1 MDKQWESCG
10 PDTLHATFKEGA
22 GRSPLEL
29 ASLLEEFQRLK
40 DLPTGA
46 VIRDKGVSGFE
57 AAAVDK
63 AAGLRLD
70 WTRPDGEGVN
80 QGFFCLQVKGE
91 WFAQADGETTA
102 DFLELLHAYGIYRV
116 TRLDIQQTVC
126 TKKFLTPWWIT
137 AFEAGALRV
146 IGKKYFEPRGVKNSS
161 DNYPAGATIYHGV
174 RTSERFGRQ
183 YDKHKKAGVGPPRR
197 RDEIEIKG
205 DSCRRL
211 WDELIAD
218 QVSAEQQGEDRG
230 VRLHSFSKSAI
241 RAYLP
246 IRDTSRWLGKDLPK
260 NWAQIAEEPM
270 NWAQLF
276 TEDARD
282 IQPAPKRVTS
292 LLKSYRYANQNFG
305 AAVAATAIQR
315 IIDLEEKG
323 WDARSASE
331 ETYKSIIDDFVNHA
345 NEDRVKE
352 FFDEL
357 KPSLRE
363 DYERVWM
370 EFVRIAASNEE
381 RVRDEGLE

>member
-22 GRSPLEL
+22 GRSPTEL
-29 ASLLEEFQRLK
+29 AALLEEFQRLK

-57 AAAVDK
+57 SAAVDK

-70 WTRPDGEGVN
+70 WTRADGEGVN
-80 QGFFCLQVKGE
+80 KGFFCLQVKGE
-91 WFAQADGETTA
+91 WFEKADGETTA
-102 DFLELLHAYGIYRV
+102 DFLELLTAYGIYRV

-126 TKKFLTPWWIT
+126 TKKFLTPWFIT

-161 DNYPAGATIYHGV
+161 DSYPAGATVYHGV
-174 RTSERFGRQ
+174 RTSERFARQ
-183 YDKHKKAGVGPPRR
+183 YDKHKKAGIGPSRR

-211 WDELIAD
+211 WDELVEDLA
-218 QVSAEQQGEDRG
+218 QGEQQGQSRG
-230 VRLHSFSKSAI
+230 ARLHAFSKSAI

-246 IRDTSRWLGKDLPK
+246 IRDTSRWLGKELPK

-270 NWAQLF
+270 NWAELF
-276 TEDARD
+276 TDEARD

-292 LLKSYRYANQNFG
+292 LLKSYRYANENFG
-305 AAVAATAIQR
+305 AAVAATCIQR
-315 IIDLEEKG
+315 IVALEEQG
-323 WDARSASE
+323 YSAWEASE
-331 ETYKSIIDDFVNHA
+331 EAYKSVLDDFVNHA

-357 KPSLRE
+357 KPSLRN
-363 DYERVWM
+363 DYERCWLA
-370 EFVRIAASNEE
+370 FVRTAASNEE
-381 RVRDEGLE
+381 RCRDTDLK

>member
-57 AAAVDK
+57 SAAVDK

-70 WTRPDGEGVN
+70 WTRTDGEGAN
-80 QGFFCLQVKGE
+80 KGFFCLQVKGE
-91 WFAQADGETTA
+91 WFAKADGEATT
-102 DFLELLHAYGIYRV
+102 DFLELLQAYGPYRI
-116 TRLDIQQTVC
+116 TRLDFQQTVC
-126 TKKFLTPWWIT
+126 TRKYLTPWWIN
-137 AFEAGALRV
+137 AFEVGALRV
-146 IGKKYFEPRGVKNSS
+146 IGKKYFEPRGAKISK
-161 DNYPAGATIYHGV
+161 DDYPAGATVYHGV
-174 RTSERFGRQ
+174 RTSERFARQ
-183 YDKHKKAGVGPPRR
+183 YDKHKKAGIGPPRR

-211 WDELIAD
+211 WDELVAD

-230 VRLHSFSKSAI
+230 ARLHAFSKSAI

-270 NWAQLF
+270 NWAELF
-276 TEDARD
+276 TEEARD

-305 AAVAATAIQR
+305 AAVAATAVQR
-315 IIDLEEKG
+315 VVERQQEG

-331 ETYKSIIDDFVNHA
+331 EMYKSVLDDFVNHA

-370 EFVRIAASNEE
+370 EFVRVAASNEE
-381 RVRDEGLE
+381 RDRDLRLE

>member
-161 DNYPAGATIYHGV
+161 DDYPAGATIYHGV

-183 YDKHKKAGVGPPRR
+183 YDKHKKSGVGPPRR

-270 NWAQLF
+270 NWAELF

-282 IQPAPKRVTS
+282 IQPAPRRVTS

-305 AAVAATAIQR
+305 ASVAATAIQR
-315 IIDLEEKG
+315 IIDLEQKG
-323 WDARSASE
+323 WDVHSASV
-331 ETYKSIIDDFVNHA
+331 ETYKSILDDFVNHA

-352 FFDEL
+352 FFDEM
-357 KPSLRE
+357 KPSLRD

-370 EFVRIAASNEE
+370 EFVRVAASNEE
-381 RVRDEGLE
+381 RVRDDRLE

>member
-1 MDKQWESCG
+1 M
-10 PDTLHATFKEGA
+10 
-22 GRSPLEL
+22 
-29 ASLLEEFQRLK
+29 
-40 DLPTGA
+40 
-46 VIRDKGVSGFE
+46 
-57 AAAVDK
+57 
-63 AAGLRLD
+63 
-70 WTRPDGEGVN
+70 
-80 QGFFCLQVKGE
+80 
-91 WFAQADGETTA
+91 
-102 DFLELLHAYGIYRV
+102 
-116 TRLDIQQTVC
+116 
-126 TKKFLTPWWIT
+126 
-137 AFEAGALRV
+137 
-146 IGKKYFEPRGVKNSS
+146 KNSS
-161 DNYPAGATIYHGV
+161 DGYPAGATVYHGV
-174 RTSERFGRQ
+174 RTSERFARQ

-211 WDELIAD
+211 WDELVAD
-218 QVSAEQQGEDRG
+218 LALGEQQGEDRG
-230 VRLHSFSKSAI
+230 VRLGAFSKSAI

-246 IRDTSRWLGKDLPK
+246 IRDTSRWLGKELPK

-276 TEDARD
+276 TDDARG

-315 IIDLEEKG
+315 IVDLQEQG

-331 ETYKSIIDDFVNHA
+331 ETYKSVMDDFVNHA

-363 DYERVWM
+363 DYERCWM
-370 EFVRIAASNEE
+370 EFIRVAASNEE
-381 RVRDEGLE
+381 RDRDQRLE

>member
-102 DFLELLHAYGIYRV
+102 DFLELLTAYGIYRV

-146 IGKKYFEPRGVKNSS
+146 IGKRYFEPRGVKNSS
-161 DNYPAGATIYHGV
+161 DDYPAGATIYHGV
-174 RTSERFGRQ
+174 RTSERFARQ
-183 YDKHKKAGVGPPRR
+183 YDKHKKSGVGPPRR

-270 NWAQLF
+270 NWAELF

-305 AAVAATAIQR
+305 ASVAATAIQR
-315 IIDLEEKG
+315 IIDLEQKG
-323 WDARSASE
+323 WDAHSASV
-331 ETYKSIIDDFVNHA
+331 ETYKSILDDFVNHA

-352 FFDEL
+352 FFDEM
-357 KPSLRE
+357 KPSLRD

-370 EFVRIAASNEE
+370 EFVRVAASNEE
-381 RVRDEGLE
+381 RVRDDRLE

>member
-22 GRSPLEL
+22 GRSPTEL
-29 ASLLEEFQRLK
+29 AALLEEFQRLK

-57 AAAVDK
+57 SAAVDK

-70 WTRPDGEGVN
+70 WTRADGEGAN
-80 QGFFCLQVKGE
+80 KGFFCLQVKGE
-91 WFAQADGETTA
+91 WFEKADGETTA
-102 DFLELLHAYGIYRV
+102 DFLELLTAYGIYRV
-116 TRLDIQQTVC
+116 TRLDIQQTIC
-126 TKKFLTPWWIT
+126 TKRFLTPWFIT

-146 IGKKYFEPRGVKNSS
+146 IGKKYFEPRGAKTSADS
-161 DNYPAGATIYHGV
+161 YPAGATVYHGV
-174 RTSERFGRQ
+174 RTSERFARQ
-183 YDKHKKAGVGPPRR
+183 YDKHKKAGIGPPRR

-211 WDELIAD
+211 WDELVEDLA
-218 QVSAEQQGEDRG
+218 QGEQQGQDRG
-230 VRLHSFSKSAI
+230 TRLHAFSKSAI

-270 NWAQLF
+270 NWAELF
-276 TEDARD
+276 TDEARD

-292 LLKSYRYANQNFG
+292 LLKSYRYANENFG
-305 AAVAATAIQR
+305 AAVAATCIQR
-315 IIDLEEKG
+315 IVDLEKQGYSAWE
-323 WDARSASE
+323 ASE
-331 ETYKSIIDDFVNHA
+331 EAYKSILDDFVNHA

-357 KPSLRE
+357 KPSLRN
-363 DYERVWM
+363 DYERCWI
-370 EFVRIAASNEE
+370 EFVRTAASNEE
-381 RVRDEGLE
+381 RVRDERLE